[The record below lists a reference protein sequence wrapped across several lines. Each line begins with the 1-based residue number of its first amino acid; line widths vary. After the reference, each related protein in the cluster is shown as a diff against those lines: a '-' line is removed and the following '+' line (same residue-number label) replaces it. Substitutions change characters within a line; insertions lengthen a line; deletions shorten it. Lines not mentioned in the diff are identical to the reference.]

1 MRCLQTTLAIGL
13 KQPFRALHLSDSH
26 ICRADARDGKR
37 KVTLAQRRGAHFD
50 GGIPGRA
57 ERLLTEQLA
66 YADGHRLPIL
76 YTGDFCDFVSQPNLE
91 YMLDTLSKRDC
102 FMAAGNHEYSLYVG
116 EAFEDEAYKMQSFD
130 RVQSF
135 CGNDLRFASRV
146 MGGVNFVAVDNVY
159 YGFTSRQLALLQAE
173 IARGLPIVLMMHTPL
188 YTPELYD
195 YVMGELRQPCAYLV
209 GVPEERMGAYPPDRR
224 IQQQATPDTL
234 QFIDSVYR
242 QPLIR
247 AVLAGHLHHDFET
260 RLPSGIMQYI
270 TGGGFRDC
278 ARELLFE

>member
-1 MRCLQTTLAIGL
+1 
-13 KQPFRALHLSDSH
+13 
-26 ICRADARDGKR
+26 
-37 KVTLAQRRGAHFD
+37 
-50 GGIPGRA
+50 
-57 ERLLTEQLA
+57 
-66 YADGHRLPIL
+66 
-76 YTGDFCDFVSQPNLE
+76 
-91 YMLDTLSKRDC
+91 
-102 FMAAGNHEYSLYVG
+102 
-116 EAFEDEAYKMQSFD
+116 
-130 RVQSF
+130 
-135 CGNDLRFASRV
+135 
-146 MGGVNFVAVDNVY
+146 
-159 YGFTSRQLALLQAE
+159 
-173 IARGLPIVLMMHTPL
+173 MHTPL